1 MRLLADENFNGAI
14 VRGLQRSLPG
24 LDIVRVQDV
33 GLSGADDPTILE
45 WAAGQGRLLLTHDGS
60 AVPSHSYQRVVDGK
74 PMPGVVVVRESLP
87 IGRAIDDLLLFIE
100 CSLEG
105 EWRGRCDTCPSD
117 NSLLPHLAAPP

>member
-24 LDIVRVQDV
+24 LDLVRVQDV
-33 GLSGADDPTILE
+33 GLSGADDATILE
-45 WAAGQGRLLLTHDGS
+45 WAAGQARILLTHDGS
-60 AVPSHSYQRVVDGK
+60 TVPSHGYQRVVDGK

-87 IGRAIDDLLLFIE
+87 IGRAIDDLLIFVE

-105 EWRGRCDTCPSD
+105 EWEGQVRY
-117 NSLLPHLAAPP
+117 LPL